1 MESLYSYRR
10 ISDFLFENFKN
21 NQLYLNVINRMN
33 DPYEGSINM
42 IVNRELID
50 DFYVYISKWV
60 NLPTEMVLEIDKIYD
75 IEKKMNLLSRIF
87 ETSVERAVN
96 EHMGI
101 FCLTTNRNSLPMWGH
116 YADNHKGI
124 LIEFDATHP
133 IMLKA
138 SKVNYSE
145 KINDVIIKEKSD
157 FSKLDSIIYNSLMTK
172 HNSWRYENEYRIRG
186 RAGDV
191 IKYDSKLIKAIYFG
205 MQISCEDKEK
215 LKKANAH
222 NHNIKYYDSVMMTG
236 TYRVNY
242 L

>member
-1 MESLYSYRR
+1 MQSLYSYRR
-10 ISDFLFENFKN
+10 INDFLFENFKK
-21 NQLYLNVINRMN
+21 NQLYLNVVNRMN

-42 IVNRELID
+42 VVKRELID
-50 DFYVYISKWV
+50 DFYAHIRERVD
-60 NLPTEMVLEIDKIYD
+60 LPTEMILEIEKIDD
-75 IEKKMNLLSRIF
+75 IQKKMNLFSRIY
-87 ETSVERAVN
+87 ETSVKRAIN

-133 IMLKA
+133 IMQKA
-138 SKVNYSE
+138 SKVKYSE
-145 KINDVIIKEKSD
+145 KLNDVIIKGKSD
-157 FSKLDSIIYNSLMTK
+157 FPKFDSIIYNSLMTK

-186 RAGDV
+186 RAGGV

-205 MQISCEDKEK
+205 MKTSYEDKEK

-222 NHNIKYYDSVMMTG
+222 NPNIKYYDSVIMTG
-236 TYRVNY
+236 TYKLKY